1 MPEFDATI
9 SAISRYVQHQP
20 SVMRRLSTMLGSMA
34 RSSTSFI
41 SAQSPAPR
49 VRPVSMNS
57 LGTRRASSAISS
69 TSWKKVP
76 IHKRAILEPSPIPS
90 QIRVSGTSAGTG
102 R

>member
-1 MPEFDATI
+1 MKQALLALACLALAAT
-9 SAISRYVQHQP
+9 
-20 SVMRRLSTMLGSMA
+20 
-34 RSSTSFI
+34 SSI
-41 SAQSPAPR
+41 SAQSPAPS

-76 IHKRAILEPSPIPS
+76 IHNSAILEASPMPS
-90 QIRVSGTSAGTG
+90 QISVSGTSAGTG